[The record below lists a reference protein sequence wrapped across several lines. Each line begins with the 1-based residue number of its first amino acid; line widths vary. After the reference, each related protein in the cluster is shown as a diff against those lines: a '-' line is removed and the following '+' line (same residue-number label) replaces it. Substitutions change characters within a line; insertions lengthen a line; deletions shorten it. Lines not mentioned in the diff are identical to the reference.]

1 MSQREIYARYIDLF
15 VAMSVDFSTPY
26 IEQPRPDEPTKQL
39 KIVNIEAKHRGTYYC
54 QAVVGGNRQEIAVTL
69 ELFGK
74 TATPYA
80 CCVAFFCH

>member
-1 MSQREIYARYIDLF
+1 MFDY
-15 VAMSVDFSTPY
+15 FSTPY

-54 QAVVGGNRQEIAVTL
+54 QAYVGGNRQEIAVTL

-74 TATPYA
+74 LVIV
-80 CCVAFFCH
+80 CVLLDAV